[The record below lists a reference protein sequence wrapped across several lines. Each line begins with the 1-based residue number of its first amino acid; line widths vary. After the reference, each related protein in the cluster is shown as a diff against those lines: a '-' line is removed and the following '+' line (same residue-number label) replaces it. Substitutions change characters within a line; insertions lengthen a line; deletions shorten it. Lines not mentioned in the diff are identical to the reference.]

1 MRPERSVET
10 QLAPTHQSRT
20 LSHTFG
26 AWRSLVARGLWVA
39 EVPGSNPG
47 APIRR
52 HTRRLKTALQPPEPR
67 LEHREDGEGEQAD
80 GHESDQP
87 GSERLV
93 MKSGQCAVDPDR
105 AL

>member
-39 EVPGSNPG
+39 EVLGSNPG
-47 APIRR
+47 AP
-52 HTRRLKTALQPPEPR
+52 TF
-67 LEHREDGEGEQAD
+67 
-80 GHESDQP
+80 
-87 GSERLV
+87 V
-93 MKSGQCAVDPDR
+93 
-105 AL
+105 